1 MEVKLIEK
9 FYRIGLDNSR
19 KVANFAL
26 SKLKQV
32 ITIKLITIMTKE
44 INGNVYQLNQCTDD
58 LHDWC
63 QQASVGDYTHYYNQI
78 VFKNE
83 QGVYACYASDLT
95 NIREI

>member
-1 MEVKLIEK
+1 M
-9 FYRIGLDNSR
+9 R
-19 KVANFAL
+19 
-26 SKLKQV
+26 
-32 ITIKLITIMTKE
+32 E
-44 INGNVYQLNQCTDD
+44 ININGRTYTLNQCTDD

-83 QGVYACYASDLT
+83 QGVYACYVSDLS